1 MKTDIYQITTNR
13 IIQQIENGTRPWT
26 YPWAKTGVSLGRP
39 LRANGL
45 PYAGINIL
53 ILWSATMERGFISP
67 YWLTFKQVQDLGG
80 QVRKGERSER
90 IVFTSKFQPA
100 CEGAEEAERKTHSFL
115 KAYAVFNATQVD
127 NLPDRYLGSAA
138 VPVGDGQDGQRPSQ
152 ILARKTGAIVKEGGD
167 RAFYSPKHDNIGM
180 PALTRFADPLDYDAT
195 LLHELI
201 HWTGHASRLAREI
214 GRQRFGDAGYAM
226 EELVAELGAAFLC
239 ADLGLAPS
247 GHPREDHAAYLAAWL
262 AVLKSDKRAIFTAAS
277 HAGKAADYVL
287 GAQVPAAVMA
297 G

>member
-1 MKTDIYQITTNR
+1 MTTDIYQTTTNR
-13 IIQQIENGTRPWT
+13 IIQQIENGTKPWT
-26 YPWAKTGVSLGRP
+26 CPWVKTDISLSRP

-53 ILWSATMERGFISP
+53 ILWSATMERGFTSP
-67 YWLTFKQVQDLGG
+67 YWLTFKQVQGLGG

-100 CEGAEEAERKTHSFL
+100 DGGAEEAGQKTHSFL
-115 KAYAVFNATQVD
+115 KGYAVFNATQVD
-127 NLPDRYLGSAA
+127 NLPDRYLGSAS
-138 VPVGDGQDGQRPSQ
+138 VPVVDGQDGQRPSQ
-152 ILARKTGAIVKEGGD
+152 VLAGKTGAIVREGGD
-167 RAFYSPKHDNIGM
+167 RAFYSPKHDYIGM
-180 PALTRFADPLDYDAT
+180 PALTRFTDPLDYDAT

-201 HWTGHASRLAREI
+201 HWTRHDSRLAREF

-239 ADLGLAPS
+239 AALGLAPS
-247 GHPREDHAAYLAAWL
+247 DQPREDHAAYLAAWL

-287 GAQVPAAVMA
+287 RAHVPAAVMV